1 MSQTTSGTNVLELRY
16 GMNPHQKQA
25 KLFSENGGELPIKV
39 LNGDPGFINLLDALN
54 GFQLARELRQ
64 ATGLPAAASF
74 KHVSPAGAAVAAP
87 MSDDLKKAYFVEG
100 LELSPLATAYARA
113 RGADRMSSFGDAAA
127 LSDVVDASTAQL
139 LKREVSDL
147 VVAPG
152 YTDEALAILKAKKNG
167 NYLILQID
175 PDYVPNPVETRTLF
189 GLQMQQERNNG
200 VIDASALDK
209 IVTVN
214 KDLPESA
221 KRDLLIA
228 LVTLKYTQSNSICYT
243 LEGQTIGIGAG
254 QQSRIHCTRLA
265 GDKADRWFLRQHPQ
279 ALNMKFRP
287 GISRAEQNN
296 AIDLWLEEEVTPVE
310 QAAWEASFAE
320 VPARLTREEKREWLN
335 KLQGVSYGSD
345 AFLPFRDNLDR
356 ASRSGVKY
364 VVQAGSS
371 MRDEEVVQAAND
383 YGMVMCYSGVRLFH
397 H

>member
-1 MSQTTSGTNVLELRY
+1 MSQTTSSKNVLDLRY

-25 KLFSENGGELPIKV
+25 KLISEGALPIKV

-54 GFQLARELRQ
+54 GFQLARELRR

-87 MSDDLKKAYFVEG
+87 LSPELKKAYFVEG

-127 LSDVVDASTAQL
+127 LSDIVDASTAQL

-152 YTDEALAILKAKKNG
+152 YTDEALEMLKAKKNG
-167 NYLILQID
+167 GYLILQID
-175 PDYVPNPVETRTLF
+175 PDYVPNPVEIRTLF
-189 GLQMQQERNNG
+189 GLTLQQERNDA
-200 VIDASALDK
+200 VIDESALQK
-209 IVTVN
+209 IVTEN
-214 KDLPESA
+214 KELPDHA
-221 KRDLLIA
+221 KRDLLVA

-243 LEGQTIGIGAG
+243 LDGQTIGIGAG

-265 GDKADRWFLRQHPQ
+265 GDKADRWFLRQHPT
-279 ALNMKFRP
+279 ALNMNFRQ
-287 GISRAEQNN
+287 GLSRAEQNN
-296 AIDLWLEEEVTPVE
+296 AIDLWLEDELTSVE
-310 QAAWEASFAE
+310 QAAWEACFDE
-320 VPARLTREEKREWLN
+320 VPARLSREEKREWLN

-383 YGMVMCYSGVRLFH
+383 YGMVMMYSGVRLFH

>member
-1 MSQTTSGTNVLELRY
+1 MSQTNQTQVLELRY

-25 KLFSENGGELPIKV
+25 KLIGEGTLPIKV
-39 LNGDPGFINLLDALN
+39 VNGDPGFINLLDAFN
-54 GFQLARELRQ
+54 GFQLARELRR

-87 MSDDLKKAYFVEG
+87 LTPELKKAYFVEG

-127 LSDVVDASTAQL
+127 LSDIVDASTAQL

-152 YTDEALAILKAKKNG
+152 YTDEALEILRAKKNG
-167 NYLILQID
+167 GYLILQID

-189 GLQMQQERNNG
+189 GMTLQQERNYA
-200 VIDASALDK
+200 VIDESALER
-209 IVTVN
+209 IVTEN
-214 KDLPESA
+214 KELPENA

-243 LEGQTIGIGAG
+243 LDGQTIGIGAG

-265 GDKADRWFLRQHPQ
+265 GDKADRWFLRQHPT
-279 ALNMKFRP
+279 ALNMAFRQ
-287 GISRAEQNN
+287 GLSRAEQNN
-296 AIDLWLEEEVTPVE
+296 AIDLWLEEELTPVE
-310 QAAWEASFAE
+310 QAAWEACFE
-320 VPARLTREEKREWLN
+320 QVPARLTREEKREWLS

-371 MRDEEVVQAAND
+371 MRDEEVVKAAND
-383 YGMVMCYSGVRLFH
+383 YGMVMAYSGVRLFH

>member
-54 GFQLARELRQ
+54 SFQLARELRQ

-74 KHVSPAGAAVAAP
+74 KHVSPAGAAVASP
-87 MSDDLKKAYFVEG
+87 LSDDLKKAYFVEG

-152 YTDEALAILKAKKNG
+152 YTDEALEILKAKKNG
-167 NYLILQID
+167 GYLILQID
-175 PDYVPNPVETRTLF
+175 PSYVPNPVETRTLF

-214 KDLPESA
+214 KDLPENA

-228 LVTLKYTQSNSICYT
+228 LVTLKYTQSNSIVYT
-243 LEGQTIGIGAG
+243 LDGQTIGIGAG

-279 ALNMKFRP
+279 ALNMKFRQ

>member
-25 KLFSENGGELPIKV
+25 KLYSQGELPIKV

-87 MSDDLKKAYFVEG
+87 LTDDLKKAYFVEG

-127 LSDVVDASTAQL
+127 LSDIVDASTALL

-152 YTDEALAILKAKKNG
+152 YTDEALEILKAKKNG
-167 NYLILQID
+167 GYLILQID
-175 PDYVPNPVETRTLF
+175 PDYVPDPVETRTLF
-189 GLQMQQERNNG
+189 GLTMQQERNNG

-209 IVTVN
+209 IVTEN
-214 KDLPESA
+214 KDLPDNA

-243 LEGQTIGIGAG
+243 LDGQTIGIGAG

-279 ALNMKFRP
+279 ALNMKFRQ
-287 GISRAEQNN
+287 GLSRAEQNN
-296 AIDLWLEEEVTPVE
+296 AIDLWLEEELTPVE
-310 QAAWEASFAE
+310 QAAWEACFDE
-320 VPARLTREEKREWLN
+320 VPARLSREEKREWLS

-371 MRDEEVVQAAND
+371 MRDEEVVKAAND

>member
-1 MSQTTSGTNVLELRY
+1 MSQTNQTQVLELRY

-25 KLFSENGGELPIKV
+25 KLIGEGTLPIKV
-39 LNGDPGFINLLDALN
+39 VNGDPGFINLLDAFN
-54 GFQLARELRQ
+54 GFQLARELRR

-87 MSDDLKKAYFVEG
+87 LTPELKKAYFVEG

-127 LSDVVDASTAQL
+127 LSDIVDASTAQL

-152 YTDEALAILKAKKNG
+152 YTDEALEILRAKKNG
-167 NYLILQID
+167 GYLILQID

-189 GLQMQQERNNG
+189 GMTLQQERNDA
-200 VIDASALDK
+200 VIDESALER
-209 IVTVN
+209 IVTEN
-214 KDLPESA
+214 KELPENA

-243 LEGQTIGIGAG
+243 LDGQTIGIGAG

-265 GDKADRWFLRQHPQ
+265 GDKADRWFLRQHPT
-279 ALNMKFRP
+279 ALNMAFRQ
-287 GISRAEQNN
+287 GLSRAEQNN
-296 AIDLWLEEEVTPVE
+296 AIDLWLEEELTPVE
-310 QAAWEASFAE
+310 QAAWEACFE
-320 VPARLTREEKREWLN
+320 QVPARLTREEKREWLS

-371 MRDEEVVQAAND
+371 MRDEEVVKAAND
-383 YGMVMCYSGVRLFH
+383 YGMVMAYSGVRLFH

>member
-1 MSQTTSGTNVLELRY
+1 MSQTTSSKNVLDLRY

-25 KLFSENGGELPIKV
+25 KLISEGALPIKV

-54 GFQLARELRQ
+54 GFQLARELRR

-87 MSDDLKKAYFVEG
+87 LSPELKKAYFVEG

-127 LSDVVDASTAQL
+127 LSDIVDASTAQL

-152 YTDEALAILKAKKNG
+152 YTDEALEMLKAKKNG
-167 NYLILQID
+167 GYLILQID
-175 PDYVPNPVETRTLF
+175 PDYVPNPIETRTLF
-189 GLQMQQERNNG
+189 GLTLQQERNDG
-200 VIDASALDK
+200 VIDESALQK
-209 IVTVN
+209 IVTEN
-214 KDLPESA
+214 KDLPEHA
-221 KRDLLIA
+221 KRDLLVA

-243 LEGQTIGIGAG
+243 LDGQTIGIGAG

-265 GDKADRWFLRQHPQ
+265 GDKADRWFLRQHPT
-279 ALNMKFRP
+279 ALNMKFRQ
-287 GISRAEQNN
+287 GLSRAEQNN
-296 AIDLWLEEEVTPVE
+296 AIDLWLEDELTSVE
-310 QAAWEASFAE
+310 QAAWEACFDE
-320 VPARLTREEKREWLN
+320 VPARLSREEKREWLS

-383 YGMVMCYSGVRLFH
+383 YGMVMMYSGVRLFH

>member
-1 MSQTTSGTNVLELRY
+1 MSQTTNQKHEIELRY

-25 KLFSENGGELPIKV
+25 KLISEGNLPITV
-39 LNGDPGFINLLDALN
+39 VNGDPGFINLLDALN
-54 GFQLARELRQ
+54 GFQLARELRR

-87 MSDDLKKAYFVEG
+87 LTPELAKAYFVEG

-113 RGADRMSSFGDAAA
+113 RGADRMSSFGDAVA
-127 LSDVVDASTAQL
+127 LSDVVDASTALL

-152 YTDEALAILKAKKNG
+152 YTPEALEILKAKKNG
-167 NYLILQID
+167 GYLMLQID
-175 PDYVPNPVETRTLF
+175 PEYVPNPVETRTLF
-189 GLQMQQERNNG
+189 GLTLQQERNDA
-200 VIDASALDK
+200 VIDASALER
-209 IVTVN
+209 IVTEN
-214 KDLPESA
+214 KDLPDNA

-243 LEGQTIGIGAG
+243 LDGQTIGIGAG

-265 GDKADRWFLRQHPQ
+265 GDKADRWYLRQHPT
-279 ALNMKFRP
+279 ALNMKFRQ
-287 GISRAEQNN
+287 GLSRAEQNN
-296 AIDLWLEEEVTPVE
+296 AIDLWLEEELTPVE
-310 QAAWEASFAE
+310 QAAWEAAFEE
-320 VPARLTREEKREWLN
+320 VPARLTREEKREWL
-335 KLQGVSYGSD
+335 KGLQGVSYGSD

-371 MRDEEVVQAAND
+371 MRDEEVVKAAND

>member
-1 MSQTTSGTNVLELRY
+1 MSQPNEIHLRY
-16 GMNPHQKQA
+16 GMNPHQKEA
-25 KLFSENGGELPIKV
+25 KLYHDGPLPLKV

-54 GFQLARELRQ
+54 SFQLARELRR

-74 KHVSPAGAAVAAP
+74 KHVSPAGAAVYAP
-87 MSDDLKKAYFVEG
+87 LSPELLKAYFVEG

-113 RGADRMSSFGDAAA
+113 RGADRMSSFGDCAA
-127 LSDVVDASTAQL
+127 LSDIVDVSTAQL

-152 YTDEALAILKAKKNG
+152 YTEEALEILKAKKNG
-167 NYLILQID
+167 RYLVLQID
-175 PDYVPNPVETRTLF
+175 PDYVPEPIEKRNVF
-189 GLQMQQERNNG
+189 GLTLQQERNDA
-200 VIDASALDK
+200 VIDESALQN
-209 IVTVN
+209 IVTRN
-214 KDLPESA
+214 KDLPDEA

-228 LVTLKYTQSNSICYT
+228 LITLKYTQSNSVCYA
-243 LEGQTIGIGAG
+243 LDGQTIGIGAG

-265 GDKADRWFLRQHPQ
+265 GDKADRWFLRQHPI
-279 ALNMKFRP
+279 ALGMKFRQ
-287 GISRAEQNN
+287 GLSRAEQNN
-296 AIDLWLEEEVTPVE
+296 AIDLWLEEELTPVE
-310 QAAWEASFAE
+310 RAGWESCFEE
-320 VPARLTREEKREWLN
+320 VPPRLSREEKREWLN
-335 KLQGVSYGSD
+335 KLEGVSYASD

-383 YGMVMCYSGVRLFH
+383 YGMVMAYSGVRLFH

>member
-1 MSQTTSGTNVLELRY
+1 MSQTTNGMNVLELRY

-25 KLFSENGGELPIKV
+25 KLYTEGELPIKV

-54 GFQLARELRQ
+54 GFQLARELRL

-87 MSDDLKKAYFVEG
+87 LTDDLKKAYFVEG

-127 LSDVVDASTAQL
+127 LSDVVDASTALL

-152 YTDEALAILKAKKNG
+152 YTDEALEILKAKKNG
-167 NYLILQID
+167 GYLILQID

-189 GLQMQQERNNG
+189 GLTMQQERNNG
-200 VIDASALDK
+200 IIDASALDK
-209 IVTVN
+209 IVTEN
-214 KDLPESA
+214 KDLPDNA

-243 LEGQTIGIGAG
+243 LDGQTIGIGAG

-279 ALNMKFRP
+279 ALSMKFRQ
-287 GISRAEQNN
+287 GLSRAEQNN
-296 AIDLWLEEEVTPVE
+296 AIDLWLEEELTPVE
-310 QAAWEASFAE
+310 QAAWEACFEE
-320 VPARLTREEKREWLN
+320 VPARLTRDEKRAWLS
-335 KLQGVSYGSD
+335 KLTGVSYGSD

-371 MRDEEVVQAAND
+371 MRDEEVVKAAND

>member
-1 MSQTTSGTNVLELRY
+1 MSQTTSSKNVLNLRY

-25 KLFSENGGELPIKV
+25 KLISEGALPVKV

-54 GFQLARELRQ
+54 GFQLARELRR

-87 MSDDLKKAYFVEG
+87 LSPELKKAYFVEG

-127 LSDVVDASTAQL
+127 LSDIVDASTAQL

-152 YTDEALAILKAKKNG
+152 YTDEALEILKAKKNG
-167 NYLILQID
+167 GYLILQID
-175 PDYVPNPVETRTLF
+175 PDYVPNPIETRTLF
-189 GLQMQQERNNG
+189 GLTLQQERNDA
-200 VIDASALDK
+200 VIDESALEK
-209 IVTVN
+209 IVTKN
-214 KDLPESA
+214 KELPEHA
-221 KRDLLIA
+221 KRDLLVA

-243 LEGQTIGIGAG
+243 LDGQTIGIGAG

-265 GDKADRWFLRQHPQ
+265 GDKADRWFLRQHPT
-279 ALNMKFRP
+279 ALNMKFRQ
-287 GISRAEQNN
+287 GLSRAEQNN
-296 AIDLWLEEEVTPVE
+296 AIDLWLEEELTSVE
-310 QAAWEASFAE
+310 QAAWEACFEE
-320 VPARLTREEKREWLN
+320 VPARLSREEKREWLN

-383 YGMVMCYSGVRLFH
+383 YGMVMMYSGVRLFH